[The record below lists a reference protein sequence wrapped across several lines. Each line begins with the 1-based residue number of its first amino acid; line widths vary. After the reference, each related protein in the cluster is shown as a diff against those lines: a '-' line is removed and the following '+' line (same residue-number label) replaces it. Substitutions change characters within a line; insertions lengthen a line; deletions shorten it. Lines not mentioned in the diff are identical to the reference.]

1 MKNTRFLIFPH
12 HLEMPTAFLA
22 HGPRKNRWW
31 AQRALAPGRASLH
44 PPELLLEPHLQDL
57 GLWPHLERGSSL
69 KKSSCNEILRVG
81 HNQHDYVSGLRATL
95 LADRPSPSP
104 TICCPH
110 SVWIFSVIPLFLV
123 DEPQALPVLGPGH
136 LCPPPPALPGLCDEC
151 CLHSPLPP

>member
-1 MKNTRFLIFPH
+1 
-12 HLEMPTAFLA
+12 MPTAFLA

-31 AQRALAPGRASLH
+31 ARRALAPGRVSFH

-104 TICCPH
+104 AICCPH
-110 SVWIFSVIPLFLV
+110 SVWIFSVIPLLLV
-123 DEPQALPVLGPGH
+123 DEPQALPVLGSGH
-136 LCPPPPALPGLCDEC
+136 PCPPPPALPGLCDEC
-151 CLHSPLPP
+151 CLHSSLPP